1 MSQAFYLDSS
11 VIAKRYLQ
19 ETGSAWL
26 RTILRGNDV
35 ELFTVRI
42 TAVEVISALARRRRA
57 LPEKAIELERSM
69 DVFRNE
75 FEDMFDLTEVS
86 PDLIAYAMRL
96 AERHSLRAYD
106 AVQLAAVS
114 TLHEQRQIKD
124 FPPLTFLCSDRIL
137 NDAALREGLLV
148 DDPNDHP

>member
-11 VIAKRYLQ
+11 AIAKRYLQ
-19 ETGSAWL
+19 EAGSVWL
-26 RTILRGNDV
+26 RTILRGDDV

-42 TAVEVISALARRRRA
+42 AAVEVISALARRRRA
-57 LPEKAIELERSM
+57 LPENANELERSM
-69 DVFRNE
+69 EVFRNE
-75 FEDMFDLTEVS
+75 FEDLFDLTEVS
-86 PDLIAYAMRL
+86 PDLIVYAMQL

-114 TLHEQRQIKD
+114 NLHEQRQIKG

-137 NDAALREGLLV
+137 NECGFERRIVG
-148 DDPNDHP
+148 